1 MIPVTRETSEN
12 IVTLLLVKGRLTNE
26 QVDSATQGEDGGGA
40 NGSLLA
46 SLIEQEFCSE
56 QDVADAICESY
67 GLPGVTLTPDN
78 LDKVAANL
86 LPKNFLQVNHI
97 LPFAID
103 DGTLKVA
110 LADPSKLTIVPS
122 LRSITKFTNI
132 DIYVATFSNLVDI

>member
-1 MIPVTRETSEN
+1 MA
-12 IVTLLLVKGRLTNE
+12 
-26 QVDSATQGEDGGGA
+26 DSI
-40 NGSLLA
+40 S
-46 SLIEQEFCSE
+46 
-56 QDVADAICESY
+56 ESY
-67 GLPGVTLTPDN
+67 GLPGVTLTTDN

-132 DIYVATFSNLVDI
+132 DIYVATFSNLIESLYWLSLIHI